1 MLLVSKTDPQVEI
14 YRKLAP
20 WQRIAAACQLYQ
32 FAKAIISGRI
42 KRANP
47 NISEVELE
55 KKIRS
60 YL

>member
-1 MLLVSKTDPQVEI
+1 MLPISKTDPQIDI

-20 WQRIAAACQLYQ
+20 WQRIAAACQLYW
-32 FAKAIISGRI
+32 FAKEIIKERT
-42 KRANP
+42 KRASP
-47 NISEVELE
+47 NISEVDLE